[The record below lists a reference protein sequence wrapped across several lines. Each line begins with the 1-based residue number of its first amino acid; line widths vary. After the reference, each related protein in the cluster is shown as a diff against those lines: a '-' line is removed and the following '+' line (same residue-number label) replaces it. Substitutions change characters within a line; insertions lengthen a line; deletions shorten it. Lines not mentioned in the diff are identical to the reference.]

1 MLERIWPS
9 CAGHARAAETDDGIA
24 YRHCVTATG
33 KKKARCGSG
42 LNLFSWRKIE
52 ETDA

>member
-9 CAGHARAAETDDGIA
+9 CAGHARAAETDDRIA

-33 KKKARCGSG
+33 KKKPAAGAG
-42 LNLFSWRKIE
+42 
-52 ETDA
+52 